1 MKKLN
6 LLRLTLIICCL
17 NFTMQAQ
24 SYFGYNFDNY
34 SGIHGVVINPANI
47 VDSPF
52 KSEINL
58 VSASFFGGSDYLSI
72 NIQDII
78 KAEEGFS
85 FDDNVKK
92 FPKDDNNFFLNADV
106 LGPSFMFNL
115 NKKSSI
121 GFSSRVRT
129 VLNIN
134 NINGELYESLADG
147 FDETNDFNLNVKD
160 FNGTIHAWA
169 EAGLTYGRILIRNEQ
184 YLLKGGVTLKYLQ
197 GAGAAFFSAP
207 TISGQYDASENTLN
221 TMGSLNYGLSQE
233 EFKPEDLDFK
243 KLSAGFGADIG
254 FVYQWQNK
262 SSNQVNKY
270 NLTNY
275 NKYKLKLALS
285 VTDIGS
291 INYKDSKST
300 NYDLNQNVN
309 VDSFD
314 EDDTEQVL
322 EDLYNGVTTY
332 GSTKIKLPTAFNL
345 LIDYQIRSVLY
356 ISLASSISLV
366 ENKTAIA
373 NSIINTVTIAPR
385 LETKWFSIYSPISFR
400 QYGDFAWGA
409 GLRFGPL
416 TVGSGSIL
424 TNLFSDTKSAD
435 VYVGLKL
442 PIYRKFQ
449 KKEKIIKAK
458 K

>member
-6 LLRLTLIICCL
+6 LLRLTLVICCL

-24 SYFGYNFDNY
+24 SYFGYTLDNY
-34 SGIHGVVINPANI
+34 SGIHGVTINPANI

-52 KSEINL
+52 KADINL

-78 KAEEGFS
+78 KAEDGFS

-92 FPKDDNNFFLNADV
+92 SSKDDNNFFLNADV
-106 LGPSFMFNL
+106 LGPSFMFNI

-121 GFSSRVRT
+121 GFTSRVRT

-134 NINGELYESLADG
+134 NISGELYESLADG

-169 EAGLTYGRILIRNEQ
+169 EAGLTYGRILIKNEQ
-184 YLLKGGVTLKYLQ
+184 YLLKGGITLKYLQ

-207 TISGQYDASENTLN
+207 TISGQYDASANSLN
-221 TMGSLNYGLSQE
+221 TMGNLNYGLSQE

-243 KLSAGFGADIG
+243 NLTSGLGADIG
-254 FVYQWQNK
+254 FAYQWQNK
-262 SSNQVNKY
+262 SLNQVDDSK
-270 NLTNY
+270 LTNY
-275 NKYKLKLALS
+275 SKYKLKLGLS
-285 VTDIGS
+285 ITDIGS
-291 INYKDSKST
+291 INYKESKST
-300 NYDLNQNVN
+300 KYDLNQNVN

-322 EDLYNGVTTY
+322 KDLYNGVTTY

-345 LIDYQIRSVLY
+345 LVDYQIKSVLY

-366 ENKTAIA
+366 NNNTAIA

-400 QYGDFAWGA
+400 QYGDIAWGA

-416 TVGSGSIL
+416 TVGSGSLL

-435 VYVGLKL
+435 VYFGLKM

-449 KKEKIIKAK
+449 KKLKNK
-458 K
+458 KE

>member
-1 MKKLN
+1 MKKLPH
-6 LLRLTLIICCL
+6 LCITLFICCF
-17 NFTMQAQ
+17 NIATYAQ
-24 SYFGYNFDNY
+24 SYFGYTLDNY
-34 SGIHGVVINPANI
+34 SGIHGVTINPANI

-52 KSEINL
+52 KADINL

-72 NIQDII
+72 NIQDIL

-92 FPKDDNNFFLNADV
+92 FPKDDNNFFLNADI
-106 LGPSFMFNL
+106 LGPSFMFNI

-121 GFSSRVRT
+121 GFTSRVRT

-147 FDETNDFNLNVKD
+147 FDETNDFDLNIKD

-169 EAGLTYGRILIRNEQ
+169 EVGLTYGRILIKNEQ
-184 YLLKGGVTLKYLQ
+184 YLLKGGITLKYLQ
-197 GAGAAFFSAP
+197 GAGAAFFNAP
-207 TISGQYDASENTLN
+207 SISGQYDASANSLN

-243 KLSAGFGADIG
+243 NLTAGLGADIG
-254 FVYQWQNK
+254 LAYQWQNK
-262 SSNQVNKY
+262 SLNQADESK
-270 NLTNY
+270 LTNY
-275 NKYKLKLALS
+275 SKYKLKLGLS

-291 INYKDSKST
+291 VNYKESKST
-300 NYDLNQNVN
+300 KYDLNQNVD

-322 EDLYNGVTTY
+322 EDLYDGVTTY

-345 LIDYQIRSVLY
+345 LIDYQIKRALY
-356 ISLASSISLV
+356 LSLASSISLV
-366 ENKTAIA
+366 DNKTAIA
-373 NSIINTVTIAPR
+373 NSVINTLTIAPR

-409 GLRFGPL
+409 GLRFGPI
-416 TVGSGSIL
+416 TIGSGSLL

-435 VYVGLKL
+435 FYFGLKM
-442 PIYRKFQ
+442 PIYRKLL
-449 KKEKIIKAK
+449 KKV
-458 K
+458 